1 MGLGYVIRMT
11 VQNPIGQLTPMNETD
26 LREMLDDG
34 PRAGNWNPTPTE
46 VQEALA
52 QIHAD
57 MGDRHPQWSSDN
69 DQDDDIP
76 FWVVTP

>member
-1 MGLGYVIRMT
+1 MS
-11 VQNPIGQLTPMNETD
+11 EKD

-34 PRAGNWNPTPTE
+34 PRAGCWNPTPDE
-46 VQEALA
+46 VQEVLA

-57 MGDRHPQWSSDN
+57 MGDRNPQWSSDVE

-76 FWVVTP
+76 F

>member
-1 MGLGYVIRMT
+1 MT
-11 VQNPIGQLTPMNETD
+11 VQNPIGDLQPMNETD

-34 PRAGNWNPTPTE
+34 PRAGNWNPTPDE

-57 MGDRHPQWSSDN
+57 MGDRDPNWSSEVE
-69 DQDDDIP
+69 DQDEIP
-76 FWVVTP
+76 M